1 MCNKQIKVKKKRNEN
16 EPKTTNCKI
25 LESVLMFVDI
35 ILSFVFCFVFLCLFV
50 VFSLFFFFIVL
61 LLHAIQH
68 SKGSFGSVLN
78 KSFYHDTIAN
88 IEHLKIFHKNVAALC
103 LSTLFHGRKKKE
115 IIISLYSSCVIILLH
130 IYYWLELYLIIYQ
143 TLDDPSIKLFS
154 KLRAENFILQI

>member
-1 MCNKQIKVKKKRNEN
+1 MQ
-16 EPKTTNCKI
+16 
-25 LESVLMFVDI
+25 DI
-35 ILSFVFCFVFLCLFV
+35 GICAYVCRHNSLFCFLFRIFVSLCCFLV
-50 VFSLFFFFIVL
+50 VFFFIVL